1 MPTFLN
7 PFKSAFTAPAQLRL
21 KWLKEIFEPYEDVI
35 VSSFEVDL
43 GKKTPTIT
51 TVEYLLKSYE
61 KVYLVIG
68 ADNLASLESWHRFRE
83 LKEKVTFIVASRGEI
98 EIPSAYIKLSIYKTV
113 SSTLLRNEIDINQ
126 LSKPNAR
133 EIAQFYKDKNAK

>member
-21 KWLKEIFEPYEDVI
+21 KWLKEIFKPYEDVI

-43 GKKTPTIT
+43 GKKTPTII
-51 TVEYLLKSYE
+51 TVEYLLESYE

-83 LKEKVTFIVASRGEI
+83 LKEKVTFIVASRDNTQ
-98 EIPSAYIKLSIYKTV
+98 IPSEYIKLPIDIAV
-113 SSTLLRNEIDINQ
+113 SSTLLRNEIDIDK
-126 LSKPNAR
+126 LPKLCAA
-133 EIAQFYKDKNAK
+133 EIADFYKDKNAK